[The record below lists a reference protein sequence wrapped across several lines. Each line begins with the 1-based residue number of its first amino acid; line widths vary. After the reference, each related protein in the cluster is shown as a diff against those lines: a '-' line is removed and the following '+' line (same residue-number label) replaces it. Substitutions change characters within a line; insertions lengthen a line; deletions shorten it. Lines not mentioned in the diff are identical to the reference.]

1 MHMQKK
7 HLFILP
13 VVLFITIFLYNDLLT
28 VNIMEARNFI
38 TAREIIRDGSWLL
51 PTMNGELRIAKP
63 PLPTWITTVPMM
75 LAGTDADLVANRIP
89 AGICALVLALF
100 TFLLARR
107 ITGNKWI
114 ATTTLLVLATSYM
127 FLWSARKNEWDIYA
141 ITAMA
146 GALWALLEA
155 FMRKEG
161 KNRYF
166 LVFSLLLC
174 FSFLSKGPVAFG
186 VMLVPFLASYC
197 LAYGTKDFRE
207 NKWALVWSV
216 ALFALL
222 AAAWPAYVY
231 LHTPHEATAIASR
244 ESVAWFKNHARPFWY
259 YPAHLQE
266 IVGVWVFFLLYGLVA
281 PFTGKDR
288 KPEERFS
295 AFWFILTIV
304 FISVFPEKKLR
315 YLLPAIVPGA
325 IVSAMAIYRLRDA
338 GGRAWKAVYGPFS
351 IITGVSFFIGAG
363 ALVYFSSGRI
373 VPLLGVLPIAFCGGF
388 LIYEF
393 IRGRTRNAHLTA
405 IAGMCL
411 CIVFLAPVIA
421 AQTPQDE
428 TLMFMRLRQNPE
440 LKGKEFYSIGDIQ
453 HGIVWAAGD
462 KIHPISKKRL
472 EELKGTGTGFVV
484 ITTGKIERQD
494 GGLRLADS
502 IKTEKE
508 TYSVYLM
515 PKG

>member
-1 MHMQKK
+1 MMEKK
-7 HLFILP
+7 YLFILP

-38 TAREIIRDGSWLL
+38 TAREIIQDGSWLL

-63 PLPTWITTVPMM
+63 PLPSWITTVPMM
-75 LAGTDADLVANRIP
+75 LAGTDADLSANRIP
-89 AGICALVLALF
+89 AGFCALFLALF

-107 ITGNKWI
+107 VSGNVWI

-141 ITAMA
+141 ITAMT

-155 FMRKEG
+155 FMRKED
-161 KNRYF
+161 KSRYF
-166 LVFSLLLC
+166 LVFSLLLA

-186 VMLVPFLASYC
+186 VMLVPFLAGYC
-197 LAYGTKDFRE
+197 LAYGTRDFRE
-207 NKWALVWSV
+207 NWWGIVWGV
-216 ALFALL
+216 ALFAVL

-244 ESVAWFKNHARPFWY
+244 ESIAWFTNHTRPFWY

-281 PFTGKDR
+281 PFTDKDR
-288 KPEERFS
+288 KPWERFS

-304 FISVFPEKKLR
+304 FLSVFPEKKLR
-315 YLLPAIVPGA
+315 YLLPAVVPGS
-325 IVSAMAIYRLRDA
+325 IVSAMAIYRLREA
-338 GGRAWKAVYGPFS
+338 GGRAWKVVYGPFS
-351 IITGVSFFIGAG
+351 IVTGLLFLVGAG
-363 ALVYFSSGRI
+363 ALAYFSSGRI

-388 LIYEF
+388 LIHAF
-393 IRGRTRNAHLTA
+393 MRGRTGNAHLTA
-405 IAGMCL
+405 ITGMCL
-411 CIVFLAPVIA
+411 CLVFLAPVIA
-421 AQTPQDE
+421 EHTPQDE
-428 TLMFMRLRQNPE
+428 ILMFMRLRQNPE
-440 LKGKEFYSIGDIQ
+440 FKGKDFYSIGNIP
-453 HGIVWAAGD
+453 HGIVWAAGR
-462 KIHPISKKRL
+462 KIRPIS
-472 EELKGTGTGFVV
+472 EDQLKGLEGKGTGFVV
-484 ITTGKIERQD
+484 ITTGKIDRQAD
-494 GGLRLADS
+494 GLRIADS

-515 PKG
+515 PGG